1 MEEEEEEDETNGI
14 DSSQLNN
21 KQSEPEQ
28 ISSVEI
34 PQYHST
40 QERMSTQYVKEE
52 TIAEQYESIVE
63 EENSAYLVEE
73 APKLDEV
80 PAAN

>member
-1 MEEEEEEDETNGI
+1 MEEEEEENETNGI

-28 ISSVEI
+28 ISSIEI
-34 PQYHST
+34 PQNHST

-52 TIAEQYESIVE
+52 TIAEQ
-63 EENSAYLVEE
+63 
-73 APKLDEV
+73 
-80 PAAN
+80 